1 MAYIELTADEAA
13 RAGCRG
19 CHRVVVVDQPGAP
32 AGCTEAERIARALI
46 GAQAHPSVTA
56 LLDRGMFAG
65 ALAEHT
71 NRVDRSRARRPRRAA

>member
-1 MAYIELTADEAA
+1 MAYIELTNEEAA

-19 CHRVVVVDQPGAP
+19 CGRVVVVDQPGAA
-32 AGCTEAERIARALI
+32 AGTEAERIARALI
-46 GAQAHPSVTA
+46 GAKAHSSVTA

-71 NRVDRSRARRPRRAA
+71 NRVDRARRRTARAA